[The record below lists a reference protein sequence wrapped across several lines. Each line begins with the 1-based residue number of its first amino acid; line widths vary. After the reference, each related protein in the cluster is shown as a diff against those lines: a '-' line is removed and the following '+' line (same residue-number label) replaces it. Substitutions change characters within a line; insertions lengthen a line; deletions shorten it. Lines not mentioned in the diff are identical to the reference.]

1 MDVSPRLVLYNE
13 KMKNQL
19 LLMSL
24 LAALVLTGCATIPV
38 SGRRSFNVVPEDQEL
53 TLGVEAFKEVVGNA
67 RISQDPVATALVRR
81 VGERIARVSDR
92 PDYAWEYVLI
102 DDSKNQN
109 AFCLPGGKVA
119 VYSGIL
125 PITKTEAGLAVV
137 LGHEI
142 AHAIA
147 KHGAERMSQN
157 LLINLGGQTLDVAL
171 QKKPAETRHMVVQAF
186 GLGATIGAILPF
198 GRNQE
203 SEADRIGLIY
213 MAKAGYNPQEAKA
226 FWQRMES
233 VSGGKSP
240 PQFLST
246 HPSHETRIRD
256 LEKWMP
262 EAEQI
267 YKAVPQ

>member
-1 MDVSPRLVLYNE
+1 MKNLFLWVSLVSPL
-13 KMKNQL
+13 
-19 LLMSL
+19 L
-24 LAALVLTGCATIPV
+24 LAACATIPV
-38 SGRRSFNVVPEDQEL
+38 SGRRSFNIVPEDQEL
-53 TLGVEAFKEVVGNA
+53 TLGVQAYKEVIGQAKV
-67 RISQDPVATALVRR
+67 SPDSTATAMVRR

-92 PDYAWEYVLI
+92 PDYDWEYILI
-102 DDSKNQN
+102 DDPKNQN

-125 PITKTEAGLAVV
+125 PVTKTEAGLAVV

-157 LLINLGGQTLDVAL
+157 LLINLGGQTLEVAL
-171 QKKPAETRHMVVQAF
+171 QKKPAETRQMVIQAF
-186 GLGATIGAILPF
+186 GLGATIGAVLPF
-198 GRNQE
+198 GRSQE

-213 MAKAGYNPQEAKA
+213 MAKAGYNPQEALA
-226 FWQRMES
+226 FWKRMETAS
-233 VSGGKSP
+233 SGQSP

-256 LEKWMP
+256 LERWMP
-262 EAEQI
+262 EADQI
-267 YKAVPQ
+267 YKNTPK

>member
-1 MDVSPRLVLYNE
+1 MSPNLVLYNVW
-13 KMKNQL
+13 MKNL
-19 LLMSL
+19 FLWVSLVSPLL
-24 LAALVLTGCATIPV
+24 LAACATIPV
-38 SGRRSFNVVPEDQEL
+38 SGRRSFNIVPEDQEL
-53 TLGVEAFKEVVGNA
+53 TLGVQAYKEVIGQAKV
-67 RISQDPVATALVRR
+67 SPDSTATAMVRR

-92 PDYAWEYVLI
+92 PDYDWEYILI
-102 DDSKNQN
+102 DDPKNQN

-125 PITKTEAGLAVV
+125 PVTKTEAGLAVV

-157 LLINLGGQTLDVAL
+157 LLINLGGQTLEVAL
-171 QKKPAETRHMVVQAF
+171 QKKPAETRQMVIQAF
-186 GLGATIGAILPF
+186 GLGATIGAVLPF
-198 GRNQE
+198 GRSQE

-213 MAKAGYNPQEAKA
+213 MAKAGYDPQEALA
-226 FWQRMES
+226 FWKRMETAS
-233 VSGGKSP
+233 SGQSP

-256 LEKWMP
+256 LERWMP
-262 EAEQI
+262 EADQI
-267 YKAVPQ
+267 YKNTPK